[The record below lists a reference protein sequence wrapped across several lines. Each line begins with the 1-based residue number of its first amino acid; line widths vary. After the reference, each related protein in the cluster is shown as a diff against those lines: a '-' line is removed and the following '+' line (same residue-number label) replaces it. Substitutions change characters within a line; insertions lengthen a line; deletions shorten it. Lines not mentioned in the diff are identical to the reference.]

1 MNPISLTLL
10 ILNYEFSIDQ
20 ILEMKYQR
28 LTPFGCIFIH
38 FDIFECAIQRL
49 ADSHVI

>member
-28 LTPFGCIFIH
+28 LTPFGCK
-38 FDIFECAIQRL
+38 DIGIKKFEFL
-49 ADSHVI
+49 AETQFLWF